1 MDFRFPIFHQPVE
14 TMPELLFLLLIV
26 PPLTGYV
33 ARSRGR
39 SFWGWFALACIL
51 PIVSYAI
58 VIFLSDKSTHKE

>member
-1 MDFRFPIFHQPVE
+1 
-14 TMPELLFLLLIV
+14 MPELLFLLLIV